1 MTTFLMVS
9 YTTVKLIMVPPDRTC
24 TNADVSSVPLMRAIL
39 AFIKPSVNVIKG
51 SPIKRPLS
59 RDIFP
64 HPRERLSFSPCK
76 GQHSELLTW
85 YSSYTI
91 IFCSKLSIIFFCF
104 NRYIKQIMCQKI
116 AQLFTTLIGIPLSSE
131 RIFKACLILTPRD
144 FLCSICLLKSI
155 LIV

>member
-1 MTTFLMVS
+1 MDIITNVATIITIISVVANVVQQKERGHPLKGLCQGTF
-9 YTTVKLIMVPPDRTC
+9 
-24 TNADVSSVPLMRAIL
+24 
-39 AFIKPSVNVIKG
+39 F
-51 SPIKRPLS
+51 PIQG
-59 RDIFP
+59 
-64 HPRERLSFSPCK
+64 ERLSFSPCK